1 MEKFGEIVSKNDLYK
16 EERLGD
22 LLTLVILGLSGVTG
36 EIDKSKI
43 FEEVVQVLYSQLSKL
58 RLDSSEEVCDYVLS
72 ICLEWSEL

>member
-16 EERLGD
+16 EERLDD

-58 RLDSSEEVCDYVLS
+58 RLDSSEEVCD
-72 ICLEWSEL
+72 